1 MASNQALFTVPAAL
15 TDLAGDPRDRRMS
28 AWGRFWRRSDSSP
41 KVDSYSERARDASLA
56 DGVALAPLG
65 AQDADLLA
73 ACRVAAFTMGAIGL
87 RSLGV
92 TSAIRGEGRSTVA
105 RAMAHLQW
113 ADYGRNCVLVDL
125 DFERSWLSRRG
136 LGFAPGVAE
145 LLRAEFSVDSAIRE
159 LAPGLFFL
167 PSGRVNGDAAR
178 LAILLADS
186 LLMEKLAE
194 RFDVVVA
201 DLPPLLASS
210 YGRLAAASLQ
220 VLVLVVRA
228 GATPAARIREATE
241 GLVNQ
246 PVVLLNGTHTRLP
259 HWLESLTE
267 S

>member
-1 MASNQALFTVPAAL
+1 M
-15 TDLAGDPRDRRMS
+15 
-28 AWGRFWRRSDSSP
+28 
-41 KVDSYSERARDASLA
+41 VDDHPEEARDASLA

-65 AQDADLLA
+65 AQNADLLA
-73 ACRVAAFTMGAIGL
+73 ACRVAALTMGAVGL

-92 TSAIRGEGRSTVA
+92 TSAIRQEGRSTVA

-125 DFERSWLSRRG
+125 DFDRALLSRLG
-136 LGFAPGVAE
+136 FGFAPGVAE
-145 LLRAEFSVDSAIRE
+145 LLRGEFTVASAIRE

-167 PSGRVNGDAAR
+167 PSGRVAGEAAR
-178 LAILLADS
+178 LAIQLANS

-210 YGRLAAASLQ
+210 YGRLAAASFQ
-220 VLVLVVRA
+220 NLVLVVRA

-246 PVVLLNGTHTRLP
+246 PVVLLNGTRSRLP